1 MARVIHV
8 QKVLETMR
16 MPQGTGSFTIEVK
29 DAFLSENEGIYE
41 VQYRDGHVQ
50 TVAKVQ
56 SNADLSVD
64 IADFTQLALGVMG
77 LEEIAYRDTVQIL
90 GNQKTLSKVF
100 VEKDVYMADHF

>member
-1 MARVIHV
+1 
-8 QKVLETMR
+8 MR
-16 MPQGTGSFTIEVK
+16 SS
-29 DAFLSENEGIYE
+29 SENEGIYE

-77 LEEIAYRDTVQIL
+77 LGRNRFIVIQCKLL
-90 GNQKTLSKVF
+90 GNQKTFYQRSSWKRMYTWPIIFDLQ
-100 VEKDVYMADHF
+100 